1 MKSLITT
8 FLAFSFVL
16 ASLPSLAGND
26 NNESNASRSSI
37 SGQVIDNKTG
47 ESLAGVVVS
56 IENTD
61 IQVYTDLDGNFE
73 INQIVPGTYNLV
85 VSYISYKSS
94 LIESLRLD
102 ANEKENINVKLNSI
116 Q

>member
-1 MKSLITT
+1 MKSKIRF
-8 FLAFSFVL
+8 FLLFSLAIMIFPAF
-16 ASLPSLAGND
+16 AGND
-26 NNESNASRSSI
+26 INNSKASKTAIMGR
-37 SGQVIDNKTG
+37 VIDNQTG
-47 ESLAGVVVS
+47 ESLAGAVVS

-73 INQIVPGTYNLV
+73 ISQILPGTYNLV

-94 LIESLRLD
+94 LIENLD
-102 ANEKENINVKLNSI
+102 VNADEKEDINVKLNSI

>member
-1 MKSLITT
+1 MRSKIRT
-8 FLAFSFVL
+8 FLLFLLAIMILPAF
-16 ASLPSLAGND
+16 AGND
-26 NNESNASRSSI
+26 INNSKTSRAAI
-37 SGQVIDNKTG
+37 SGRVIDNHTG
-47 ESLAGVVVS
+47 ESLVGAVVS

-73 INQIVPGTYNLV
+73 INQILPGTYNLV

-94 LIESLRLD
+94 LIENLD
-102 ANEKENINVKLNSI
+102 INADKKEDINVKLNSI